1 MCFVL
6 TWAIIEKVRVKI
18 GGPTKWIIDV
28 WTVVFA
34 NVADTPERRVNP
46 KFCNNYYIFRQS

>member
-1 MCFVL
+1 MFCLMWV
-6 TWAIIEKVRVKI
+6 IIEKVRVKI
-18 GGPTKWIIDV
+18 GRPTKWIIDL

-46 KFCNNYYIFRQS
+46 PKFRNSGVRSVG

>member
-46 KFCNNYYIFRQS
+46 KCCNNYYIFRQS

>member
-28 WTVVFA
+28 WTVVFLRMLPTLQ
-34 NVADTPERRVNP
+34 NGE
-46 KFCNNYYIFRQS
+46 